1 MVQGVGVITYWV
13 SNYVMDI
20 IKYFIFAASGVGF
33 IKVNLLELGFQT

>member
-20 IKYFIFAASGVGF
+20 IKYFIFAASGIGL
-33 IKVNLLELGFQT
+33 IKVKLVILGFQT